1 VKSGLPEFLVPLDR
15 FLWEAA
21 LDHAPSVSLAEAL
34 THAYPEGSPDQV
46 TVWTMCTDGVDP
58 AEELSRRAGEKVG
71 VILERLGATSLLYV
85 PDGEGAY
92 VAAVWPT
99 SYPDTYF
106 LVGTAPV
113 TSSRWR
119 RLERWVLRSAP
130 RLFVPYL
137 TETEFEAVLNGLGN
151 IGETAVSR
159 LTARAL
165 EQEES
170 SYSRGWRAQRHRRS
184 HVEVLAEIRGFYAP
198 KTIALEVVGHLSLH
212 LRRNAGAT
220 YYGGDFDIFERVV
233 MHRFAQTA
241 SERRQLFLDRERE
254 SSLASARPLRIRLA
268 TDAFGEPDALAS
280 LIESLSQRGTSV
292 AVLHGNP
299 YIHIALTN
307 YADGSNVDA
316 FVFHDNELVMYPGYT
331 ASTGA
336 LARIAAD
343 VSERFEATDVSNAPD
358 LPPPTREELLTTG

>member
-1 VKSGLPEFLVPLDR
+1 MATFPELLAPLDR

-21 LDHAPSVSLAEAL
+21 LAQSPSVSLSEAL

-46 TVWTMCTDGVDP
+46 TVWTVAADGVDP
-58 AEELSRRAGEKVG
+58 AGALSQRAGEKLGAIV
-71 VILERLGATSLLYV
+71 ERLGATSLLYV
-85 PDGEGAY
+85 PEGGGAY
-92 VAAVWPT
+92 VVGIWPT
-99 SYPDTYF
+99 SYSGVSL

-119 RLERWVLRSAP
+119 KVERWVARSAP

-137 TETEFEAVLNGLGN
+137 TETEFESVLNGLGSV
-151 IGETAVSR
+151 GETAVSR

-165 EQEES
+165 EREES
-170 SYSRGWRAQRHRRS
+170 SYSRGWRAQKRRRS
-184 HVEVLAEIRGFYAP
+184 HVEVLAEIRGLYAP
-198 KTIALEVVGHLSLH
+198 KTIALEVVGHLSVH

-220 YYGGDFDIFERVV
+220 YYGGDFDIFERLII
-233 MHRFAQTA
+233 RPFAQIA
-241 SERRQLFLDRERE
+241 SERRQLFLDRKRE
-254 SSLASARPLRIRLA
+254 SSQEPVRPLRIRLA
-268 TDAFGEPDALAS
+268 TDAFGEADALAS
-280 LIESLSQRGTSV
+280 LIESLSQPGTSV

-316 FVFHDNELVMYPGYT
+316 FVFHDNELVIYPGYV

-343 VSERFEATDVSNAPD
+343 VSERFEAADVSDAPV